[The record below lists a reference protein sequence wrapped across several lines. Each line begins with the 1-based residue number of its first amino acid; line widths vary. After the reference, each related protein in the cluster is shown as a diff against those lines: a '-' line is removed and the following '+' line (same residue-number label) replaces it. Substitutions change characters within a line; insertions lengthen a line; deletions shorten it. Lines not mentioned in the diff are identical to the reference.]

1 MKRWKR
7 MTLGA
12 LLAAVCILAMGCG
25 KEVTVKSLFQ
35 DANKNTKDAKS
46 IDMDVLLDLECKMEA
61 ENAATSMEFHFD
73 VNAKMEVEKGLY
85 MDGDAEIDLFGT
97 NMTVPVKSYTVLDEE
112 KSTVYTYDPN
122 TDSWS
127 YAEKDA
133 EENDFAEDVVGYD
146 FSKIYDELT
155 LADELEDYHDKKC
168 YRVSGKVKGAELSD
182 LIENIEE
189 ELQQNQLDEDALE
202 YLTAEITFYFDQKTK
217 DLSGMYLDFSDSDWE
232 KLSESSNTSD
242 EMGMFGKDAKFN
254 VPEFSMEIILNS
266 HDDYKFKL
274 PKDVKDQ
281 AVEDESKSENVLMNL
296 GEDAD
301 TDTDTDNDTDGDSQ
315 SNGDA
320 VLDKKLEIAKGN
332 FKIDGKSYQ
341 LQSRANVLE
350 EDGWVFD
357 TEYNDSDMIPAEDYE
372 IVSFS
377 KDDKYISLYVFNE
390 SGEEKSYKECG
401 LAGVYNTDMEAAV
414 LELDSG
420 IKVGS
425 SYEDVVAVLGEP
437 EDVYEDENYKSLD
450 YVSASGEISL
460 EISFYDNIVSSIM
473 LTGDF

>member
-1 MKRWKR
+1 MKLWKR
-7 MTLGA
+7 ITLGA

-35 DANKNTKDAKS
+35 DAHKNTKDAKS

-61 ENAATSMEFHFD
+61 ENAATSMGFHFD
-73 VNAKMEVEKGLY
+73 VNTKMENEKGLY
-85 MDGDAEIDLFGT
+85 MDGDAKIDLFGT
-97 NMTVPVKSYTVLDEE
+97 NMTVPVKSYTVLGKE

-127 YAEKDA
+127 YAEKDVD
-133 EENDFAEDVVGYD
+133 ENDFTEDIVGYD
-146 FSKIYDELT
+146 FSEIYDKLT

-168 YRVSGKVKGAELSD
+168 YSVSGKVKGAELGD

-217 DLSGMYLDFSDSDWE
+217 DLSGMYLDFSGSDWD
-232 KLSESSNTSD
+232 KLSENSNASD
-242 EMGMFGKDAKFN
+242 EMGMGMFGKDAKLN
-254 VPEFSMEIILNS
+254 VPKFSMEIIVNS
-266 HDDYKFKL
+266 YDDYKFKL
-274 PKDVKDQ
+274 PEDVKDQ

-296 GEDAD
+296 GEDTD
-301 TDTDTDNDTDGDSQ
+301 TDTDTDDDNQ

-341 LQSRANVLE
+341 LKSLANVLE

-357 TEYNDSDMIPAEDYE
+357 TEYNDSDMIPAEGYE
-372 IVSFS
+372 IISFT
-377 KDDKYISLYVFNE
+377 KDDKFISLYVLNE
-390 SGEEKSYKECG
+390 SDGEKSYKECD
-401 LAGVYNTDMEAAV
+401 LAGVYNTDMEPAV
-414 LELDSG
+414 LELDGG
-420 IKVGS
+420 IKIGS

-437 EDVYEDENYKSLD
+437 EDIYESDDYKSLD
-450 YVSASGEISL
+450 YQSASGEVRL
-460 EISFYDNIVSSIM
+460 EIDFGDNIVSGIM
-473 LTGDF
+473 LTTDF